1 MKLVIVDHHQL
12 SVEFDKFNNVRVIT
26 AHNLE
31 EFYKIVRIYLVE
43 DYDLIISDEDPDGIT
58 SVIIYGLY
66 HKKIPNFKGNR
77 NGLKKEQI
85 DELRKNNI
93 QKILAFDWYA
103 IQYTDLT
110 QFDEIIYLSPRSSNL
125 TNVNTSDIV
134 YMALPETVKFGR
146 DISAIGTVCDYLVDN
161 CRNKINSVVL
171 DYRNLFPELI
181 NLVKENKLDRYN
193 IYYAGNKKTKFFDL
207 SLMFWAPFI
216 IEEETGNESL
226 IKLILENKEFRFEE
240 LINGSENPSV
250 KYLNKNYLTLSN
262 LIDEERKNFD
272 KYKKV
277 VGNVVFYNVRMH
289 KSGFMSKFS
298 SIMLDESEYGIVIA
312 MRGKDINKNVIKYS
326 LRTKKADYNL
336 GNILIKLGVGGG
348 HETAAGCFVP
358 FDKEEWF
365 ENELIKTINSFT

>member
-1 MKLVIVDHHQL
+1 MQTKAAVKQIV
-12 SVEFDKFNNVRVIT
+12 
-26 AHNLE
+26 
-31 EFYKIVRIYLVE
+31 
-43 DYDLIISDEDPDGIT
+43 
-58 SVIIYGLY
+58 
-66 HKKIPNFKGNR
+66 
-77 NGLKKEQI
+77 
-85 DELRKNNI
+85 
-93 QKILAFDWYA
+93 
-103 IQYTDLT
+103 T
-110 QFDEIIYLSPRSSNL
+110 QFELSNL
-125 TNVNTSDIV
+125 IRKCKLFNKVKLAPSTRLVLESLVYHYPNIKVNI
-134 YMALPETVKFGR
+134 
-146 DISAIGTVCDYLVDN
+146 
-161 CRNKINSVVL
+161 
-171 DYRNLFPELI
+171 
-181 NLVKENKLDRYN
+181 
-193 IYYAGNKKTKFFDL
+193 KT
-207 SLMFWAPFI
+207 